1 MDQQKMM
8 NVFRLL
14 CLEAGDII
22 MKIYESNNFGIDL
35 KSDNSPVTLA
45 DRAADEH
52 ISNGI
57 RNEFGDIQLIT
68 EEQTLTHCKASD
80 SFIIVDP
87 LDGTKE
93 FINRNG
99 DFTINIAYVENGVP
113 ILGVVY
119 APAKKRLFYTD
130 IKGGSVEEEPPYNFL
145 KPGKVRKLNLRV
157 PDNNKLTMVASKS
170 HRNNDTNKY
179 ISQYKVSKLKGAG
192 SSLKFCLLAAGEA
205 DIYPRLGRT
214 MEWDTAAGHAVL
226 RNAGG
231 HVVKFEDHQPLIYG
245 KPSYENPFFI
255 AYIPGVKLKGSK

>member
-22 MKIYESNNFGIDL
+22 MKIYESNHFGIDI

-145 KPGKVRKLNLRV
+145 KLGKVKKLNLRV

-170 HRNNDTNKY
+170 HRNNDTNNY

-231 HVVKFEDHQPLIYG
+231 HVVKFGDHQPLIYG

>member
-57 RNEFGDIQLIT
+57 RNEFGHIQLIT

-145 KPGKVRKLNLRV
+145 KPGKVRQLNLRV

-170 HRNNDTNKY
+170 HRNNDTNNY

-226 RNAGG
+226 SNAGG
-231 HVVKFEDHQPLIYG
+231 HVVKFGDHQPLIYA